1 MLVQHALLSLMLK
14 IVFTNALSF
23 LPNFSSNWVKY
34 FSFMPPQPTK
44 KKGEKVWN
52 NFSPFLSPD
61 LVILQNRHQILWL
74 ILWLNYIWICPRNLL
89 QISSQY
95 ISPNSVTPKN
105 HHWIWWKIFH
115 NISRYLWFQKK
126 THQDCHDI
134 CHQIWRFTKTVTKF
148 GEKNH
153 TLLITKHPSVPSSS
167 FGSNCNSKAPEVLVQ
182 FFLLPHPIQS
192 LENQTDVIL

>member
-1 MLVQHALLSLMLK
+1 MLSLMLK

-34 FSFMPPQPTK
+34 FSFMPPQPTQ
-44 KKGEKVWN
+44 KKGEKVWT

-61 LVILQNRHQILWL
+61 LVILQTRHQTLWL
-74 ILWLNYIWICPRNLL
+74 IFWLNYYWICPRNLL

-115 NISRYLWFQKK
+115 NISLYLWFKK
-126 THQDCHDI
+126 KSPRLSRYLSPNLVIHKN
-134 CHQIWRFTKTVTKF
+134 CHQIWWKKSHSFNHKT
-148 GEKNH
+148 
-153 TLLITKHPSVPSSS
+153 P
-167 FGSNCNSKAPEVLVQ
+167 
-182 FFLLPHPIQS
+182 
-192 LENQTDVIL
+192 

>member
-1 MLVQHALLSLMLK
+1 MLVLDGTMLSLMLK

-34 FSFMPPQPTK
+34 FSFMPPQPTQ

-61 LVILQNRHQILWL
+61 LVILQNLHQILWL
-74 ILWLNYIWICPRNLL
+74 IFWLNYYWICPRNLL

-126 THQDCHDI
+126 L
-134 CHQIWRFTKTVTKF
+134 TKIVTIFVTKF
-148 GEKNH
+148 GDSQKLSPNLVKKI
-153 TLLITKHPSVPSSS
+153 TL
-167 FGSNCNSKAPEVLVQ
+167 F
-182 FFLLPHPIQS
+182 
-192 LENQTDVIL
+192 